1 MIVLILFPAGL
12 YCLLFSILRNIGL
25 TQLLLIP
32 LLVIHAFQ
40 IVVFYLFGEGVIAVD
55 MFLNVITTNVNEAG
69 EVLQGVLVSV
79 IFVIVVYVPT
89 IIVAALACRKKTQL
103 NSKGRWK
110 LAGMGA
116 AFLLI
121 CGLSGLKA
129 NNKDTLRFTLYEDVY
144 PANVFY
150 NLNFARQKWV
160 RSKQYPET
168 SAGFT
173 FDAIRQD
180 TVPEREIYVL
190 VIGETSRAGN
200 WGVYGYDRNTTPYLA
215 QDTNMVVMTDAI
227 TQSNTTHKSVSIM
240 LTPASA
246 ENYGVIYGQKS
257 ILTAFK
263 EVGFTTLFLS
273 NQSANRTFT
282 DYFAQEA
289 DYSKYFRFFNENT
302 NNYDEVLLTEL
313 QHCMDSIA
321 GNLFIVLHT
330 YGSHFN
336 YHERYPEE
344 FSRFRPDNFIKVSR
358 TNRDMLVNAYDNTIL
373 YTDHFLHRLTGIL
386 QDTNSCTAFLYSSDH
401 GEDIMDDRH
410 QRFLHASPNPSFY
423 QLRIPMLM

>member
-1 MIVLILFPAGL
+1 M
-12 YCLLFSILRNIGL
+12 
-25 TQLLLIP
+25 
-32 LLVIHAFQ
+32 
-40 IVVFYLFGEGVIAVD
+40 
-55 MFLNVITTNVNEAG
+55 
-69 EVLQGVLVSV
+69 
-79 IFVIVVYVPT
+79 
-89 IIVAALACRKKTQL
+89 
-103 NSKGRWK
+103 
-110 LAGMGA
+110 
-116 AFLLI
+116 
-121 CGLSGLKA
+121 
-129 NNKDTLRFTLYEDVY
+129 
-144 PANVFY
+144 
-150 NLNFARQKWV
+150 
-160 RSKQYPET
+160 
-168 SAGFT
+168 
-173 FDAIRQD
+173 
-180 TVPEREIYVL
+180 
-190 VIGETSRAGN
+190 
-200 WGVYGYDRNTTPYLA
+200 YGYDRNTTPHLA
-215 QDTNMVVMTDAI
+215 QDTNLVVMTDAI

-321 GNLFIVLHT
+321 GNLFIVLYT

-386 QDTNSCTAFLYSSDH
+386 QDTNSCTAFFYSSDH

-423 QLRIPMLM
+423 QLRIPMLMWFSPVYKEYFPTMVTQAFSNHMQPVTTNTIFHTLLDMAGIDTPYREPGLSLLSEQFQVVPRMYLGDHDDPVPFHRAGLKPEDKIMLETHHIAY